1 MDDNRKLEKQLSQE
15 VQMLRRQLNLL
26 TTNNAELQKTQ
37 AEHRR
42 LSRAI
47 EYTAEAVIITDPQ
60 GVIEYVN
67 PSFERMTGYN
77 SAEVLEQNPRILKS
91 GWHDAA
97 FYRTMW
103 QTILAGQVWQ
113 GRLINRR
120 KSGEIYYEE
129 MTIAP
134 VFNPAG
140 EVVNFVAIKRDI
152 TERVR
157 AEEARQREFRL
168 LEQLANRPRS
178 ATIAS
183 TLDPLPLQERLPETF
198 EKLAQ
203 HYHQVLEL
211 ALQQR
216 SYKIETNISDE
227 LRNISEQLGLLHA
240 RPRDVVDLHSVT
252 LRNKVHQVTT
262 TRAQA
267 YLEEGR
273 LTVLELMG
281 YLVSFYRRYYT
292 GAEAQ
297 DDAGNPPSRT
307 NKEQRNA

>member
-1 MDDNRKLEKQLSQE
+1 MDHNHKSEKLLSQE

-60 GVIEYVN
+60 GTIEYVN
-67 PSFERMTGYN
+67 PSFERMTGYS
-77 SAEVLEQNPRILKS
+77 SAEVLGQNPRILKS

-134 VFNPAG
+134 VLNQAG

-168 LEQLANRPRS
+168 LELLSNRPQS
-178 ATIAS
+178 TTIDT
-183 TLDPLPLQERLPETF
+183 TLDPIPLQERSPETF
-198 EKLAQ
+198 KKLVQ
-203 HYHQVLEL
+203 HYHHVLDL

-216 SYKIETNISDE
+216 SYKIEYDISDQ
-227 LRNISEQLGLLHA
+227 LRHISEQLGLLQA
-240 RPRDVVDLHSVT
+240 SPRDVVELHSIT
-252 LRNKVHQVTT
+252 LKNKIRQVNT

-281 YLVSFYRRYYT
+281 YLVSFYRRHHT
-292 GAEAQ
+292 DVGAQ
-297 DDAGNPPSRT
+297 DIVRNPPSGT
-307 NKEQRNA
+307 NKEQSNA